1 MEMLGPVLTFRSV
14 AMSVCKHQRLGKTL
28 QNIAAMVVLFQ
39 ALPPFPTPSTPS
51 KKPLV
56 SYIFFTAV
64 FKFEKRAM
72 EVRVGLN

>member
-1 MEMLGPVLTFRSV
+1 
-14 AMSVCKHQRLGKTL
+14 MSVCKHQRLEKAL
-28 QNIAAMVVLFQ
+28 QNIAAMFVFFPSSSTLPRSFH
-39 ALPPFPTPSTPS
+39 AL

-64 FKFEKRAM
+64 LKFEKRAM